1 MCIKWVNLLRKHWNN
16 NTFAAKSNP
25 FLFTDFR
32 KYDEEE
38 RHTYYEDPLD
48 PRPRHSN
55 GTMNLS
61 GKDIG
66 GKEMETQE
74 REKVDTSKRETHSFM
89 QDNDPIN
96 HTEAE
101 KQFLVVLTNTK
112 TVYDYYLDEEY
123 LLAILNKNGMSD
135 YIKEYME
142 LIELNQLN
150 YHKWIIELGESS
162 LERFLV
168 NHEKRILEFPPK
180 ETDEILVIRNGEWS
194 SNLKLNKKQK

>member
-1 MCIKWVNLLRKHWNN
+1 
-16 NTFAAKSNP
+16 
-25 FLFTDFR
+25 
-32 KYDEEE
+32 
-38 RHTYYEDPLD
+38 
-48 PRPRHSN
+48 
-55 GTMNLS
+55 MNLS

-150 YHKWIIELGESS
+150 YHK
-162 LERFLV
+162 
-168 NHEKRILEFPPK
+168 
-180 ETDEILVIRNGEWS
+180 
-194 SNLKLNKKQK
+194 